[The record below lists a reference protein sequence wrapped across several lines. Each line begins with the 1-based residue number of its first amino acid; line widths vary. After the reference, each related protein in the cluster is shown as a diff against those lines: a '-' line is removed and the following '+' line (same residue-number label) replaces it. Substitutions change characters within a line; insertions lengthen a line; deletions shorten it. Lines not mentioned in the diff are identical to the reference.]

1 MININTDKFLK
12 EYGAGE
18 IYYDPK
24 FQRREVWDIIC
35 GNAFLESLTRGW
47 ACLSTIVLADMR
59 KCFKEAK
66 KAGNE
71 ASIKY
76 FQDLLNQG
84 FGYIS
89 LDGQNRA
96 KYIEKFMKNEVTV
109 TGDLT
114 DADGH
119 VITVKNKFFKDLPTR
134 LRDSIRISSITVVA
148 IVTGSQEELSIIFR
162 NLNSGVPLNA
172 HEKRHS
178 HPTPIADEV
187 RRLSAKYRDVMR
199 KLVDEKHIRRML
211 DDELIAKMLM
221 VLAPSSCPRNT
232 GWGLSTEEIDEFYTI
247 GNGFHQLAD
256 PGSPYDRRSMART
269 IAILEN
275 WSHVIQK
282 QKVYYGKQRVAAKM
296 AWASLYACEWAYDN
310 GYLISDHKEFFEI
323 LKGIDD
329 KLSEK
334 GENDY
339 NDARK
344 DAISKGLDPQKAVSK
359 SSYYHDWQNLP
370 HQTYS
375 RTKRI
380 EALVTEIQSHTFKL
394 SLRLRPTTKTPKPV
408 KNNDFLVQV

>member
-1 MININTDKFLK
+1 MININTGEFLK
-12 EYGAGE
+12 EFGDGE

-47 ACLSTIVLADMR
+47 ACLSTMVLADIR
-59 KCFKEAK
+59 KCLKTAK
-66 KAGNE
+66 KIGEE

-76 FQDLLNQG
+76 FQDLLNRG

-96 KYIEKFMKNEVTV
+96 KYLEKIMKNEVTF

-119 VITVKNKFFKDLPTR
+119 IITVKNKFFKDLQVR
-134 LRDSIRISSITVVA
+134 LQDGIKISSITVA
-148 IVTGSQEELSIIFR
+148 TIVTGSQEELSVIFR
-162 NLNSGVPLNA
+162 NLNSGVPLND

-187 RRLSAKYRDVMR
+187 RRLSAKYSDVM
-199 KLVDEKHIRRML
+199 KKVVDEKHIRRML

-221 VLAPSSCPRNT
+221 VLMPSSHPRNT
-232 GWGLSTEEIDEFYTI
+232 TWGLATKEIDEFYTI

-256 PGSPYDRRSMART
+256 PGSPYDRRSMARA
-269 IAILEN
+269 IMILEN

-282 QKVYYGKQRVAAKM
+282 QKVYYGKKIVSNKM

-339 NDARK
+339 NDAKK
-344 DAISKGLDPQKAVSK
+344 DAISKGLDPQKAVPK
-359 SSYYHDWQNLP
+359 TSYYHVWQNLP
-370 HQTYS
+370 HQAS
-375 RTKRI
+375 QRAKRI
-380 EALVTEIQSHTFKL
+380 KALVAEVQSHTFKL
-394 SLRLRPTTKTPKPV
+394 SLRLRPTAKTPKPV